1 MEKVKKGMDRDFIGY
16 GPNKPPVEWPD
27 GARVAVSLSVA
38 YEEGSEYSLLDGD
51 PHRELTGDIVSPVPI
66 DQRDLVNESMFE
78 YGSRVG
84 VWRILDLLDQHGV
97 KATFFCC
104 GLALERNPEVGPEI
118 TRRGHDICGHGYRW
132 VEAFRM
138 DRETERQDIRK
149 TVEVI
154 ECATGQR
161 PLGWHNRYAH
171 SLNTRELVVEEGG
184 FLYDSNAYN
193 DDIPYFVPVSD
204 KRWLVVP
211 YSFDTNDA
219 RSYRAGGS
227 VGDYFQSLVDTLDRL
242 YEEGE
247 TSPKMMSVGIHCRI
261 SGRPGRARV
270 LGRFL
275 EYARGLPGVWLARRS
290 DIARW
295 WWEKYG

>member
-1 MEKVKKGMDRDFIGY
+1 MQRDFVGY
-16 GPNKPPVEWPD
+16 GRNPPRAEWPN

-51 PHRELTGDIVSPVPI
+51 PHREPTGEIVSPVPMA
-66 DQRDLVNESMFE
+66 QRDLVNESMFE

-84 VWRILDLLDQHGV
+84 VWRVLDLLDRQEV
-97 KATFFCC
+97 RATFFCC

-132 VEAFRM
+132 VEAFKM
-138 DRETERQDIRK
+138 DREAEREDIRK

-154 ECATGQR
+154 HRVAGQR
-161 PLGWHNRYAH
+161 PLGWHNRYAN

-193 DDIPYFVPVSD
+193 DDIPYFVSIND
-204 KRWLVVP
+204 GSWLVVP

-227 VGDYFQSLVDTLDRL
+227 VADYSQSMVDTLDRL

-247 TSPKMMSVGIHCRI
+247 VSPKMMSVGIHCRI
-261 SGRPGRARV
+261 SGRPGRSEA
-270 LGRFL
+270 LERFMQ
-275 EYARGLPGVWLARRS
+275 YAKGFPGVWFARRS

-295 WWEKYG
+295 WWERYG

>member
-1 MEKVKKGMDRDFIGY
+1 MDRDFVGY
-16 GPNKPPVEWPD
+16 GPNPPRVEWPD
-27 GARVAVSLSVA
+27 GARVAISLAVA

-51 PHRELTGDIVSPVPI
+51 AHREPTGDVTSPVPM
-66 DQRDLVNESMFE
+66 DQRDLVNESTFE

-84 VWRILDLLDQHGV
+84 IWRILGLLDRCKV

-118 TRRGHDICGHGYRW
+118 IRRGHDICGHGYRW
-132 VEAFRM
+132 VEAFKM
-138 DRETERQDIRK
+138 DRETEREDIRK
-149 TVEVI
+149 AVETI
-154 ECATGQR
+154 ERMTGQR

-171 SLNTRELVVEEGG
+171 SANTRELVVEEGG

-193 DDIPYFVPVSD
+193 DDIPYFVPVNE
-204 KRWLVVP
+204 KNWLVVP
-211 YSFDTNDA
+211 YTWDTNDA

-227 VGDYFQSLVDTLDRL
+227 VGDHYQSLIDTFDYL

-247 TSPKMMSVGIHCRI
+247 SHPKMMSVGIHCRV
-261 SGRPGRARV
+261 SGRPGRSRA
-270 LGRFL
+270 LERFL
-275 EYARGLPGVWLARRS
+275 QYARGFPDVWFARRG

-295 WWEKYG
+295 WWERYG

>member
-1 MEKVKKGMDRDFIGY
+1 MQQDFVGY
-16 GPNKPPVEWPD
+16 GRNPPRAEWPN

-51 PHRELTGDIVSPVPI
+51 PHREPTGEIVSPVPM

-84 VWRILDLLDQHGV
+84 VWRVLDLLDRQEV
-97 KATFFCC
+97 RATFFCC

-132 VEAFRM
+132 VEAFKM
-138 DRETERQDIRK
+138 DREAESEDIRK

-154 ECATGQR
+154 HRVAGQR
-161 PLGWHNRYAH
+161 PLGWHNRYAN

-193 DDIPYFVPVSD
+193 DDIPYFVSIND
-204 KRWLVVP
+204 GSWLVVP

-227 VGDYFQSLVDTLDRL
+227 VADYSQSMVDTLDRL

-247 TSPKMMSVGIHCRI
+247 VSPKMMSVGIHCRI
-261 SGRPGRARV
+261 SGRPGRSEA
-270 LGRFL
+270 LERFIQ
-275 EYARGLPGVWLARRS
+275 YAKGFPGVWFARRS

-295 WWEKYG
+295 WWERYG